1 MSTGATEVRFAGFGG
16 QGVVLAGVLLG
27 TAAVM
32 FDGLQ
37 AVQTQT
43 YGSAARGGGARS
55 EVIISGGEIIYPQVT
70 RPDIMVAM
78 SAEAIDK
85 YVKDM
90 KPGGLLVIDEDLV
103 PDPKRDDCEVH
114 RVPASRIA
122 VNELGRDQVANL
134 VMVGFVVGKTKIVSV
149 EAAKSAVRSTVPRG
163 TEELNLKAFGRG
175 YELAVSDN
183 STRRRYRH
191 SCHLRSP
198 SERAFR
204 FCFCHSDPRL
214 EGHRPRPIRW
224 GWINGHLAY

>member
-1 MSTGATEVRFAGFGG
+1 MSTEATEVRFAGFGG

-55 EVIISGGEIIYPQVT
+55 EVIISPGEIIYPQVT

-78 SAEAIDK
+78 SAEALDK

-103 PDPKRDDCEVH
+103 PDPKRDDCEVY

-134 VMVGFVVGKTKIVSV
+134 VMVGFVVAKTKIVSV

-175 YELAVSDN
+175 YELAG
-183 STRRRYRH
+183 
-191 SCHLRSP
+191 
-198 SERAFR
+198 A
-204 FCFCHSDPRL
+204 
-214 EGHRPRPIRW
+214 
-224 GWINGHLAY
+224 